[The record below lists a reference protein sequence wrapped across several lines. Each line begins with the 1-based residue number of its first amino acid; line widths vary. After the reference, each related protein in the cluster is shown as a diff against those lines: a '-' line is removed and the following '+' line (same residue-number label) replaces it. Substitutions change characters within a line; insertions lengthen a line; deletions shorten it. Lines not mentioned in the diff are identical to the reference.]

1 MMNSEIRKKIIR
13 TFAKNKAAL
22 AGLIISI
29 IIVLL
34 CLAAPFLPLQNPI
47 EQSMSTR
54 FLPPGGEHILGTDNF
69 GRDVMSRIIWG
80 GRISLLVGVLSV
92 LIGMGL
98 GVSIGLITGYKGG
111 IFDSIIMR
119 FIDVLM
125 SFPGLIL
132 AILFSA
138 AIGSGLLGIV
148 FAIGLSVFPRFARFS
163 RGAVLSVKG
172 NDYVEAAKSIGLSD
186 TRIMFR
192 HILPNI
198 MGDMIVIG
206 TLWIGAI
213 ILTEA
218 SLSFI
223 GLGIP
228 PPYPSWGRMIREGI
242 DYLDHASWVS
252 VYSGL
257 AILATVISFN
267 MLGDGLRDII
277 DPKLRR

>member
-1 MMNSEIRKKIIR
+1 MNADFRKKIIR
-13 TFAKNKAAL
+13 TFLKNKAAL
-22 AGLIISI
+22 VGLIISV
-29 IIVLL
+29 IIVVI
-34 CLAAPFLPLQNPI
+34 CISAPFLPLQSPI
-47 EQSMSTR
+47 EQSMSKR
-54 FLPPGGEHILGTDNF
+54 FFPPGKEHILGTDNF
-69 GRDVMSRIIWG
+69 GRDVFSRIIWG

-92 LIGMGL
+92 ILGMVL
-98 GVSIGLITGYKGG
+98 GVSVGLITGYKGG
-111 IFDSIIMR
+111 YIDSIIMR

-138 AIGSGLLGIV
+138 AIGSGLTGIV
-148 FAIGLSVFPRFARFS
+148 LAIGLSVFPRFARLS
-163 RGAVLSVKG
+163 RGAVLGTKE

-206 TLWIGAI
+206 TLWVGAI

-242 DYLDHASWVS
+242 DYLAHANWVS
-252 VYSGL
+252 LYSGL